1 MNRLRDER
9 QDTILPVLAK
19 AGKIYFSEKL
29 AIARVYKELSRNK
42 SVVTHK
48 DLILGLILK
57 LESEETVLMQ
67 DIYRQALEFVVLHT
81 PGDIRL

>member
-1 MNRLRDER
+1 MVIQSLFSTFR
-9 QDTILPVLAK
+9 QN
-19 AGKIYFSEKL
+19 KI
-29 AIARVYKELSRNK
+29 I
-42 SVVTHK
+42 VTHK

-81 PGDIRL
+81 PGDIRF